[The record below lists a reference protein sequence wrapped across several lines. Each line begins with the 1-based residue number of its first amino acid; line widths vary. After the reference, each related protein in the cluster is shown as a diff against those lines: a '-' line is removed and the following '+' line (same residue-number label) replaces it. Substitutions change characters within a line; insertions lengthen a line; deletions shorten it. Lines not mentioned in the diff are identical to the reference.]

1 MAYKHIL
8 VDGHQSG
15 STADRILDVVRM
27 NEPVTLTELRSLIT
41 GSSWDT
47 TRRAY
52 ARLLQAGELYAET
65 PLDGTSRR
73 IYMGRTR

>member
-1 MAYKHIL
+1 MAYKHLL
-8 VDGHQSG
+8 VDGHQQG
-15 STADRILDVVRM
+15 STADRILDAVRM

-41 GSSWDT
+41 DSSWDT

-52 ARLLQAGELYAET
+52 ARLLKAGELRAET

-73 IYMGRTR
+73 IYMGES